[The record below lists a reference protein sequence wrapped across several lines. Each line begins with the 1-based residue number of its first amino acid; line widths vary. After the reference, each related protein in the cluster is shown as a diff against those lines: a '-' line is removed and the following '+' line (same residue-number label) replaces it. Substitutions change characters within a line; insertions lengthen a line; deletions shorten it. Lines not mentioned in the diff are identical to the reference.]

1 VKAIVQRRYGKPE
14 DVLELRDDIEKPQVG
29 EKQVLVR
36 VVATSINSGDWRRVY
51 ASPKFL
57 RLVAGFRG
65 PKEPL
70 LGGDAAGIV
79 EQVGAGH
86 DDLMVG
92 DEVFGIRSGAFAEY
106 VAGQSFVRKPTNL
119 SLEHAAAVPIAGVT
133 AVQALREK
141 GNVQPGERV
150 LINRAGGGVGT
161 FAVQIA
167 KALGAY
173 VTAVTSTGKLDLVRS
188 LGPDQVIDY
197 SRENFTKGG
206 ERYDL
211 IIDMGSNQP
220 FRALRR
226 CLTPSG
232 RIVMVGAGKGFFGP
246 FGRFAGGRIRRSRLL
261 NQPLITFIAYGPY
274 QDQLTTLK
282 ELIEAGKVTPVID
295 RNYSLADIAQAITYA
310 ATERARGKVVIG
322 VE

>member
-70 LGGDAAGIV
+70 LGGDAAGVV
-79 EQVGAGH
+79 EQVGPGH

-150 LINRAGGGVGT
+150 LINGT

-274 QDQLTTLK
+274 QDQLSTLK
-282 ELIEAGKVTPVID
+282 DLIEEGKVTPAID
-295 RNYSLADIAQAITYA
+295 RTYRLGEIAQAIAYA
-310 ATERARGKVVIG
+310 ATEKTRGKIVVTM
-322 VE
+322 